1 MTHLP
6 STDATMTPTL
16 QTAAVTPDPEV
27 ALPSAATAGDQAFPT
42 LTEAQIARV
51 ASHGHLRNV
60 ERGEVLVKAGARN
73 ASFFVVVSGH
83 LDIVRLSDG
92 VETLVVVHKPGQ
104 ISGELNLLSGRRAVF
119 SIRAG
124 EAGEVIEVD
133 HQRLMEI
140 VQTDADLSEILMRAF
155 LLRRARLIAS
165 GIGDV
170 VLIGSKHSQ
179 ETLRIQEFLT
189 RNSHPYTCIDLDRDS
204 GVQEMLDR
212 FQIAVTDIPVVI
224 CRGEVVLRNPSN
236 RDIADCLGFN
246 EPIDQAQMH
255 DTVIIGAGPSG
266 LAAAVYAASEGLDVL
281 VLESGAPGGQA
292 GSSSRIENYLG
303 FPSGISGQELTAR
316 AYAQTQKF
324 GAHLMITKAATRLR
338 CNTRQYVIETDDGAR
353 ILARTVIIA
362 TGAEYRKLPLENI
375 SQFEGAGV
383 YYSATFIESQLCAG
397 EEVCVVGGGNA
408 AGQAAVSLAQSARH
422 VHMVVRSNGLADTMS
437 RYLIR
442 RIEEDPRI
450 TLHTETEI
458 AALEGRD
465 HLESVRLRRRND
477 GTTERKDVRH
487 VFVMTGA
494 TPSTRWLD
502 GCVALDDHGF
512 IKTGSEL
519 SPDDL
524 SAANWPLARPPHLLE
539 TSKPGVF
546 AVGDVRADNV
556 KRVASAVGEGSIA
569 VSFVHQ
575 ALQE

>member
-1 MTHLP
+1 MIP
-6 STDATMTPTL
+6 AL
-16 QTAAVTPDPEV
+16 QSSAADPEV
-27 ALPSAATAGDQAFPT
+27 ALPSTATAGDQAFPT
-42 LTEAQIARV
+42 LTEAQIARI
-51 ASHGHLRNV
+51 AAHGRRRKV

-73 ASFFVVVSGH
+73 ASFFVVVSGR
-83 LDIVRLSDG
+83 LDIIQLSDG
-92 VETLVVVHKPGQ
+92 VETRVVVHKPGQ

-119 SIRAG
+119 SVRAG

-133 HQRLMEI
+133 HQHLLEI
-140 VQTDADLSEILMRAF
+140 VQTDADLSEIFMRAF

-170 VLIGSKHSQ
+170 LLIGSRHSQ

-189 RNSHPYTCIDLDRDS
+189 RNSHPYQYIDLDRDT
-204 GVQEMLDR
+204 GVQELLDR
-212 FQIAVTDIPVVI
+212 FRVAVTDIPVLI

-236 RDIADCLGFN
+236 HDIADCLGFN
-246 EPIDQAQMH
+246 DPIDQAQMH
-255 DTVIIGAGPSG
+255 DTVVVGAGPSG
-266 LAAAVYAASEGLDVL
+266 LAAAVYAASEGLDVM

-303 FPSGISGQELTAR
+303 FPSGITGQELTAR

-338 CNTRQYVIETDDGAR
+338 CNTRQYVIETDDGAQ

-422 VHMVVRSNGLADTMS
+422 VHMLVRSDGLADTMS

-450 TLHTETEI
+450 TVHTRTEI
-458 AALEGRD
+458 GALEGED
-465 HLESVRLRRRND
+465 HLESVHLRRHD
-477 GTTERKDVRH
+477 GATERKDVRH

-494 TPSTRWLD
+494 APSTRWLE
-502 GCVALDDHGF
+502 GCVVLDDHGF

-524 SAANWPLARPPHLLE
+524 ATAHWSLARAPHLLE

-546 AVGDVRADNV
+546 AVGDVRAGNI

>member
-1 MTHLP
+1 MIP
-6 STDATMTPTL
+6 AL
-16 QTAAVTPDPEV
+16 QSSVADPEV
-27 ALPSAATAGDQAFPT
+27 ALPSTATAGDQAFPT
-42 LTEAQIARV
+42 LTEAQIARI
-51 ASHGHLRNV
+51 AAHGRRRKV

-73 ASFFVVVSGH
+73 ASFFVVVSGR
-83 LDIVRLSDG
+83 LDIIQLSDG
-92 VETLVVVHKPGQ
+92 VETRVVVHKPGQ

-119 SIRAG
+119 SVRAG
-124 EAGEVIEVD
+124 EAGEVVEVD
-133 HQRLMEI
+133 HQHLLEI
-140 VQTDADLSEILMRAF
+140 VQTDADLSEIFMRAF

-170 VLIGSKHSQ
+170 LLIGSRHSQ

-189 RNSHPYTCIDLDRDS
+189 RNSHPYQYIDLDRDT
-204 GVQEMLDR
+204 GIQELLDR
-212 FQIAVTDIPVVI
+212 FRVAVTDIPVLI

-236 RDIADCLGFN
+236 HDIADCLGFN
-246 EPIDQAQMH
+246 DPIDQAQMH
-255 DTVIIGAGPSG
+255 DTVVVGAGPSG
-266 LAAAVYAASEGLDVL
+266 LAAAVYAASEGLDVM

-303 FPSGISGQELTAR
+303 FPSGITGQELTAR

-324 GAHLMITKAATRLR
+324 GAHLMITKAAMRLR
-338 CNTRQYVIETDDGAR
+338 CNTRQYVIETDDGAQ

-422 VHMVVRSNGLADTMS
+422 VHMLIRSDGLADTMS

-450 TLHTETEI
+450 TVHTRTEI
-458 AALEGRD
+458 AALEGED
-465 HLESVRLRRRND
+465 HLESVHLRRHD
-477 GTTERKDVRH
+477 GATEQKDVRH

-494 TPSTRWLD
+494 APSTRWLD
-502 GCVALDDHGF
+502 GCVVLDDHGF

-524 SAANWPLARPPHLLE
+524 ATAHWSLARAPHLLE

-546 AVGDVRADNV
+546 AVGDVRAGNI